1 MDGVVYM
8 TFYVNIYKC
17 GRAYGGPEE
26 GGWFYSYGEYQWTVA
41 KCENEDQAEHT
52 AEQIREAIAK
62 GNTAGVDIAINQM
75 GFGPHDGADP
85 NGEGD
90 DRYLMTGGHWGDE
103 DVRCMVET
111 HKGQDY
117 PEETPHYE

>member
-41 KCENEDQAEHT
+41 KCENED
-52 AEQIREAIAK
+52 
-62 GNTAGVDIAINQM
+62 
-75 GFGPHDGADP
+75 
-85 NGEGD
+85 
-90 DRYLMTGGHWGDE
+90 
-103 DVRCMVET
+103 VRCMVEN